1 MAPGIRPVNAHLG
14 RIAARFAGR
23 SAVALAAVGL
33 ASSLLAPSIA
43 LAEPPNPPGPSFDT
57 VVLSDGARV
66 VAGEVIVKLKGDAGR
81 AIQSIEALAF
91 SRGVRPAGPPS
102 WRIVGLEPGADIETS
117 LAALANDPAVEI
129 AEPNYVISL
138 DLDGAVAAEGESS
151 IQVSAPNDPLYG
163 YQWNFEQIGAATAW
177 GGATGAGVIVA
188 VIDTGIA
195 PTTEFIGANILP
207 GFDIVDGDNDPV
219 DGNGHGTHVA
229 GTIAQATNNGVGVAG
244 VAHNAA
250 ILPIRILDD
259 GGYGTTS
266 GLAAGIDIARLNGAG
281 VINLSVGTSVN
292 SGLVATAIQ
301 AAIAAGIPVVASMGN
316 AGHTSN
322 SLNYPAAIPGVIA
335 VGAVRY
341 DETRS
346 FYSSY
351 GAHNWIAAPGGDM
364 TVDQTGDGS
373 PDGVLQATL
382 GSRCGSL
389 EPIAFCFMQGTSMA
403 APHVTAVIALMLEV
417 SPGLT
422 VDEVRTVLAKTARDA
437 GAPGWDEEYGHGL
450 LDAVAAISAVGA
462 NIPLDP
468 VVLGPFRSY
477 LPVVPN
483 DGALFS

>member
-1 MAPGIRPVNAHLG
+1 M
-14 RIAARFAGR
+14 
-23 SAVALAAVGL
+23 GL
-33 ASSLLAPSIA
+33 ASSLLGPGIA
-43 LAEPPNPPGPSFDT
+43 LAEPPNPPGPTFDT
-57 VVLSDGARV
+57 VVLSNGARV
-66 VAGEVIVKLKGDAGR
+66 VAGEVVVKLKGDADG
-81 AIQSIEALAF
+81 AIQSIGALPF

-102 WRIVGLEPGADIETS
+102 WRIVELEPGADIEAS

-138 DLDGAVAAEGESS
+138 DLDGAVAVQGQTS
-151 IQVSAPNDPLYG
+151 IQISAPNDPLYE
-163 YQWNFEQIGAATAW
+163 YQWNFEQIGAAIAW
-177 GGATGAGVIVA
+177 GGVV
-188 VIDTGIA
+188 VVDSGIA
-195 PTTEFIGANILP
+195 PTTEFVGANILP
-207 GFDIVDGDNDPV
+207 GFDIIDGDNDPV

-244 VAHNAA
+244 VAHDSA
-250 ILPIRILDD
+250 ILPIRILDN

-266 GLAAGIDIARLNGAG
+266 GLAAGIDTARFNGAD

-292 SGLVATAIQ
+292 SALVPNAIE

-316 AGHTSN
+316 AGHSSN
-322 SLNYPAAIPGVIA
+322 FLNYPAALPGVIA

-364 TVDQTGDGS
+364 TVDQIGNGS
-373 PDGVLQATL
+373 PDGILQATL
-382 GSRCGSL
+382 GSRCGSP

-403 APHVTAVIALMLEV
+403 APHVTAVIAMMLEV

-422 VDEVRTVLAKTARDA
+422 VDEVRAVLADTARDA
-437 GAPGWDEEYGHGL
+437 GEPGWDEEFGHGL

-462 NIPLDP
+462 NIPPDP
-468 VVLGPFRSY
+468 VAPGPFRTY

-483 DGALFS
+483 AGILLG